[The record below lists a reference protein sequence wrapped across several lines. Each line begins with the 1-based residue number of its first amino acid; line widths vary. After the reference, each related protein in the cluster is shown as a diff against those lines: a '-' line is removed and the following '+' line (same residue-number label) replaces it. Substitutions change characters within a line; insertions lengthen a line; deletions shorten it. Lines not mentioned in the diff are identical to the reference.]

1 MSPPMTPDFKPE
13 DADTFV
19 ESVNAKWRIK
29 ARTAHTAMISGMKSL
44 SESHEQIVV
53 AWTGEVLVQTQSTP
67 SPLPRSNM
75 PLSNLLPAQSS
86 ESSGDATPSAAALS
100 PKMKE
105 ERVLMVYGGEFDE
118 MEKMELGNE
127 LDRFTEAETEA
138 EKGGRLKYVPV
149 FLPSNVSKGHYEGF
163 CKKSEFI
170 LPIMLTMSSVA
181 AFPLPSLARLDGYCP
196 LAGPTMVSLSQRKY
210 PLCGKSC

>member
-1 MSPPMTPDFKPE
+1 MSAPMTPDFKPE

-75 PLSNLLPAQSS
+75 TLSNLLAAPSS
-86 ESSGDATPSAAALS
+86 ESNGNASLSATALS
-100 PKMKE
+100 PKIKE
-105 ERVLMVYGGEFDE
+105 ERVLMVYNGEFDE
-118 MEKMELGNE
+118 MEKKELGNE

-149 FLPSNVSKGHYEGF
+149 FLPGDVSKGHYEGF
-163 CKKSEFI
+163 CKKSESA
-170 LPIMLTMSSVA
+170 LLNKLTLSSVA
-181 AFPLPSLARLDGYCP
+181 SFPLSSLARFHGHRP
-196 LAGPTMVSLSQRKY
+196 FSRSVVVSLSQREY
-210 PLCGKSC
+210 PLCSKSR